1 MYLYLKIGKNLKNL
15 ILEVFLLLAQIL
27 NTIIKEIYQLE
38 EMNNMLKKIN
48 KILAFLII
56 YNK

>member
-38 EMNNMLKKIN
+38 ETNNMLKKIN